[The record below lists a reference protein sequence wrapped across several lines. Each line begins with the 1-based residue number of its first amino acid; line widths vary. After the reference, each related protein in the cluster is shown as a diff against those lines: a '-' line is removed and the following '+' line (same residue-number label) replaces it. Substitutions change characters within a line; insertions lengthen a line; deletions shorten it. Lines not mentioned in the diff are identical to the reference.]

1 MWLDLR
7 NYSTD
12 HPSKK
17 LDVKNAQFK
26 VTQVVSPHAYRLDT
40 PGNIHNVFHVSL
52 LRPVANNPLPSQY
65 VDDTELPAIQ
75 GESGHEEWQIEEI
88 SDSKLDR
95 RGHGQP
101 RRKYL
106 VKWQGYHMRT
116 WEPEEFVEQTAV
128 LDEFIA
134 KFPEKPHPPPN

>member
-26 VTQVVSPHAYRLDT
+26 VTQVVSPHTYQLDT
-40 PGNIHNVFHVSL
+40 SGNIHNIFHVSL
-52 LRPVANNPLPSQY
+52 LHPVANNLLLSQY

-95 RGHGQP
+95 CGCGQP

-106 VKWQGYHMRT
+106 VK
-116 WEPEEFVEQTAV
+116 
-128 LDEFIA
+128 
-134 KFPEKPHPPPN
+134 

>member
-12 HPSKK
+12 RPSKK

-26 VTQVVSPHAYRLDT
+26 VTQVVSPHTYWLDT
-40 PGNIHNVFHVSL
+40 PRNIHNVFHVSL
-52 LRPVANNPLPSQY
+52 LRPVANNPLLSQY
-65 VDDTELPAIQ
+65 MDDTELPAIQ
-75 GESGHEEWQIEEI
+75 GELDHEEWQIEEI

-95 RGHGQP
+95 HGHGQP

-106 VKWQGYHMRT
+106 VKWQGYHT
-116 WEPEEFVEQTAV
+116 
-128 LDEFIA
+128 
-134 KFPEKPHPPPN
+134 

>member
-7 NYSTD
+7 NYSTN

-26 VTQVVSPHAYRLDT
+26 VTQVVSPQAYWLDT
-40 PGNIHNVFHVSL
+40 SGNIHNIFHISFL
-52 LRPVANNPLPSQY
+52 HLVANNPLLSQY
-65 VDDTELPAIQ
+65 MDDTKLPAIQ
-75 GESGHEEWQIEEI
+75 GELSHEEWQIEEI

-95 RGHGQP
+95 CGHRQP

-106 VKWQGYHMRT
+106 VKWQRYHM
-116 WEPEEFVEQTAV
+116 
-128 LDEFIA
+128 
-134 KFPEKPHPPPN
+134 